1 MDFKKTLLDHILQQV
16 KHKKQRD
23 RDMSTLTDIETLIVR
38 SDDIRGGRPRIA
50 GTGVTVRRIVGW
62 YQMGLTPD
70 EITDRLEHLTLAQ
83 VQAAL
88 AYFHAN
94 QAEIEADIAAEES
107 EARQFEQ
114 TLKL

>member
-1 MDFKKTLLDHILQQV
+1 MDFKKTLLDHILQQF

-23 RDMSTLTDIETLIVR
+23 LDMSTLTDIETLIVR

-94 QAEIEADIAAEES
+94 QSEIEADIAAEEA

>member
-1 MDFKKTLLDHILQQV
+1 
-16 KHKKQRD
+16 
-23 RDMSTLTDIETLIVR
+23 MSTLTDIETLIVR

-50 GTGVTVRRIVGW
+50 DTGVTVRRIVGW

-94 QAEIEADIAAEES
+94 QAEIEADIAAEEA

-114 TLKL
+114 TLKDKL